1 MQAPSFFGSPELVR
15 AQIAH
20 EDMAFAAL
28 KSLESAKQHNGDG
41 REVVTA
47 ADLEEHVLPGGVGT
61 FSIRQVTDSQLRE
74 ASVAASMVEM
84 ADAAGSGATVRGAP
98 STMWQDSGIDKR
110 SRGKT
115 VDTPRTVLF
124 YGFRR

>member
-1 MQAPSFFGSPELVR
+1 MRTWHCLAV
-15 AQIAH
+15 
-20 EDMAFAAL
+20 L
-28 KSLESAKQHNGDG
+28 KPLEPAKQRDSDGMEVAGD
-41 REVVTA
+41 VAVITA
-47 ADLEEHVLPGGVGT
+47 ADSEERVLPGGVGT
-61 FSIRQVTDSQLRE
+61 FSIRQVTDAQLRE

-84 ADAAGSGATVRGAP
+84 AHAAGSGATVRGAP